1 MTVVKSVLIHGEMLN
16 IFFMILVCYFP
27 ADPFPEEAGISP
39 ELQGPEQWK
48 NMLIVV
54 EKVMVSLLSSWNNV
68 CSLLPC
74 PLGELEA
81 QQLQAFAVCFVAL
94 ENTNWPSFY
103 QQRVR

>member
-16 IFFMILVCYFP
+16 TTFMISVCCFP

-39 ELQGPEQWK
+39 GLWGPEQWE
-48 NMLIVV
+48 NVMTAV

-74 PLGELEA
+74 TLGELEA
-81 QQLQAFAVCFVAL
+81 LGTVGLYSLFCC
-94 ENTNWPSFY
+94 T
-103 QQRVR
+103 